1 MRETVWQLVAR
12 ACPDGVPYRKLGEVC
27 EFPTERISMSNAK
40 CYVGVENLVKDRG
53 GANVSYDFP
62 KADTAIAFKSGDV
75 LIGNI
80 RPYLRKIWLADSEGG
95 TNGDVILIRVA
106 SESLNARYL
115 YYNLSSE
122 SFFYFLNNG
131 ARGGKMPRGD
141 KKSVPTYPI
150 PVPPPEVQREV
161 VRILDEF
168 TTLLSL
174 LGEELAARRKQ
185 YAYYRD
191 CLLSFDA
198 RGGSGGMR
206 LPPAIARMVSQLCP
220 DGVPY
225 RKLGEVCVS
234 LRTGLNP
241 RRFFRL
247 NTEDAQNYYVT
258 IREIKNHRIVF
269 SDKTDRIND
278 DALKLCNNRSNLE
291 AGDVLFSGT
300 GTIGNVAVIEE
311 TPTNW
316 NIKEGVYVIKPTK
329 AIVPKF
335 LMYLFESSNIRDSY
349 MSQIEGGTVKSISM
363 AKMNNLPIPIPPHQ
377 VQREVVRILDEY
389 STLTESLTSGL
400 PAEIAA
406 RQKQYEYYRD
416 KLLSFKRKS

>member
-12 ACPDGVPYRKLGEVC
+12 LCPDGVPYRKLGEVC

-141 KKSVPTYPI
+141 KKTVPTYPI
-150 PVPPPEVQREV
+150 PIPPPEVQREV
-161 VRILDEF
+161 VRILDKF
-168 TTLLSL
+168 SAKTATLVSL

-191 CLLSFDA
+191 CLLSFDGGT
-198 RGGSGGMR
+198 RGGSGGAR
-206 LPPAIARMVSQLCP
+206 LPPAIALMVARACP
-220 DGVPY
+220 DGVEY
-225 RKLGEVCVS
+225 RMLGEIGRVCMC
-234 LRTGLNP
+234 
-241 RRFFRL
+241 
-247 NTEDAQNYYVT
+247 
-258 IREIKNHRIVF
+258 KRIMKAET
-269 SDKTDRIND
+269 S
-278 DALKLCNNRSNLE
+278 SE
-291 AGDVLFSGT
+291 GDVPFYKIGT
-300 GTIGNVAVIEE
+300 FGGTADAYISRETFEKYKAAYPYPKKGDILISAAGTIGKTVIFDGE
-311 TPTNW
+311 PAYFQDS
-316 NIKEGVYVIKPTK
+316 NIVWVDNDESLVLNK
-329 AIVPKF
+329 
-335 LMYLFESSNIRDSY
+335 YLFYCYQQQPWAVSK
-349 MSQIEGGTVKSISM
+349 GGTIARIYNDNVSN
-363 AKMNNLPIPIPPHQ
+363 AKIPLPPLE
-377 VQREVVRILDEY
+377 VQREVARILDEF
-389 STLTESLTSGL
+389 SALTTSLTTGL

-406 RQKQYEYYRD
+406 RQKQYEYWRD
-416 KLLSFKRKS
+416 KLLAFKRKG